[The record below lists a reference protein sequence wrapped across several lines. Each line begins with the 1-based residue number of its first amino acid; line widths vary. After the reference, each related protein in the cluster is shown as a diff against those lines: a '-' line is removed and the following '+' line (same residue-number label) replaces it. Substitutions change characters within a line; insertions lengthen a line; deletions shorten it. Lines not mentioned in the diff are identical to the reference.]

1 MDFEC
6 STCKFFDIDIKDD
19 PCFTCIDSTYMKY
32 YEKKEY
38 SLSPETNK
46 LTMIK
51 QEFAIASRNLKEY
64 EKTKGKDYSKRHG
77 ELLLQ
82 LEDVKN
88 RFKSIVFEL
97 WVSDKI
103 DFIKKV
109 GKDGRTYFV

>member
-1 MDFEC
+1 MFGY
-6 STCKFFDIDIKDD
+6 FF
-19 PCFTCIDSTYMKY
+19 FTLIIPLSSLQNFILFKLLIFFSNFMKY
-32 YEKKEY
+32 
-38 SLSPETNK
+38 
-46 LTMIK
+46 
-51 QEFAIASRNLKEY
+51 Y